1 MKYRIKIA
9 VMLNTMKTPMAILVR
24 ITNLNIISLIWL
36 FMNTNSFISSISQT
50 SKLFLM
56 QSLMNR
62 GFNLFI
68 SSKIFINV
76 NNNKIN
82 RNLLKIIE
90 NCHQK

>member
-24 ITNLNIISLIWL
+24 TTNLNIISLIWL

-50 SKLFLM
+50 SELFLM